1 MKKTEVQYIEII
13 IGLFLITL
21 GVLIH
26 WWSKKLV
33 WIMIYPPPIQ
43 KQILNILPH
52 LLWAI
57 SIVLILDC
65 IRKIINISGKK

>member
-1 MKKTEVQYIEII
+1 MKKDEVQYVEII

-21 GVLIH
+21 GALIH

-43 KQILNILPH
+43 KQILNILPY
-52 LLWAI
+52 LLWTI
-57 SIVLILDC
+57 GIVLILDY
-65 IRKIINISGKK
+65 IRKIINISSKK

>member
-43 KQILNILPH
+43 KQILNILPY

-57 SIVLILDC
+57 SIVLILDY